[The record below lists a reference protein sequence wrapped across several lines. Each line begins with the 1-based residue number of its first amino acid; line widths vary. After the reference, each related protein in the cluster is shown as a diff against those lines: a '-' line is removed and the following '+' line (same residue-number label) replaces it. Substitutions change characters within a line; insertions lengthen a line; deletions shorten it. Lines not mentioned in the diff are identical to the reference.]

1 MLDLFNTHFDFQDIR
16 RDFIHGVLAEEV
28 MDDKIRV
35 HVTSQ
40 GYAARVKDFRT
51 YDSLS
56 KDIIRRWTH
65 PFVPDNNING
75 LTTYQLH
82 RNNVYK
88 ETGVE
93 VARSAII
100 DRNSVIGSGT
110 CIGENTFIRDSVIG
124 RNCTIGTTFGI
135 PPDRLRVC
143 LNSNRL
149 CAVANCH
156 CRCWCLCLCSQV
168 PMCVLKIA
176 IFGARM

>member
-1 MLDLFNTHFDFQDIR
+1 MCRFSDSFYFQVLDLFNTHFDFQDIR

-65 PFVPDNNING
+65 PFVPDNNVNG

-88 ETGVE
+88 ESGVD
-93 VARSAII
+93 VARSATI

-110 CIGENTFIRDSVIG
+110 RIGENTFIRDSVIG
-124 RNCTIGTTFGI
+124 RNCTIGTAHCCTVTNTHSFQVKLG
-135 PPDRLRVC
+135 DLF
-143 LNSNRL
+143 LN
-149 CAVANCH
+149 CA
-156 CRCWCLCLCSQV
+156 
-168 PMCVLKIA
+168 K
-176 IFGARM
+176 ARP